1 MYVQLS
7 GENPDYIGWLQ
18 LRDTVL
24 DYPVMHTPDDPEKYL
39 HTSFEGDYFYGGTPF
54 VDHRCSA
61 NSDNLIIYGH
71 NMTNGTMFRELFQYE
86 DPDYWR
92 AHPTIRLAT
101 EYEDREFE
109 ILAVFRDR
117 VYYKSETVFKFYNF
131 IDAEDETAYN
141 EAVANYKA
149 KSMYDTGV
157 NPEYGDQL
165 ITLVTCAY
173 HTENGRFVVVACEK
187 NSNN

>member
-1 MYVQLS
+1 MI
-7 GENPDYIGWLQ
+7 EIGPLDQNTKKTFELLQ
-18 LRDTVL
+18 AINIFLVFVGCIIF
-24 DYPVMHTPDDPEKYL
+24 PAKMDPQ
-39 HTSFEGDYFYGGTPF
+39 S
-54 VDHRCSA
+54 
-61 NSDNLIIYGH
+61 
-71 NMTNGTMFRELFQYE
+71 FRELFQYE

-173 HTENGRFVVVACEK
+173 HTDNGRFVVVACEK
-187 NSNN
+187 SEPN